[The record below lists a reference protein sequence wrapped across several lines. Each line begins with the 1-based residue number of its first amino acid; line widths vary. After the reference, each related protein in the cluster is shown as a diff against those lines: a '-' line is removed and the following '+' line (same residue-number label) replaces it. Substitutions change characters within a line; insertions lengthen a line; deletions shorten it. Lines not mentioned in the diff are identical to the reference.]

1 MPVLIHTGPSAVI
14 TALAACCGQRPQAP
28 LNSSVPELAARPA
41 DA

>member
-1 MPVLIHTGPSAVI
+1 MPVLIHRAPARLSPPWLLVEGSAPS
-14 TALAACCGQRPQAP
+14 P